1 MKNFKKISAVVLVV
15 AMLCSISVC
24 AFAAG
29 DTNAV
34 VENSANNSEIQ
45 INSAVVTSA
54 GNILTVTLDYSISG
68 TVAAGDQITMLGYIF
83 DGSAATGDAAIFV
96 EGNIR
101 AIDQADAV
109 AENGK
114 ISFKLATAGEGYTV
128 PADAKMVVKLGTNAT
143 SVTKAQAFLV
153 DLAKVSEAGE
163 PHLYGDVNGSGSI
176 DAGDWMMVFDQ
187 QTGNYSYNELQLG
200 TWQFEAAD
208 VNGTDLLEAGDWM
221 AIFDEQT
228 GNFNDPVVGTE
239 FVF

>member
-24 AFAAG
+24 VFAAG

-54 GNILTVTLDYSISG
+54 DNILTVTLDYSISG
-68 TVAAGDQITMLGYIF
+68 TVVAGDQITMLGYIF
-83 DGSAATGDAAIFV
+83 DGDAATGDAATFV

-128 PADAKMVVKLGTNAT
+128 PAGAKMVVKLGTNVAN
-143 SVTKAQAFLV
+143 VTKAQAFLV
-153 DLAKVSEAGE
+153 DLAKVTEDGM
-163 PHLYGDVNGSGSI
+163 LGDANGDETVDGRDAIAVQMYYLNPSVNPLVRP
-176 DAGDWMMVFDQ
+176 D
-187 QTGNYSYNELQLG
+187 L
-200 TWQFEAAD
+200 AD
-208 VNGTDLLEAGDWM
+208 VDGNVGIDGRD
-221 AIFDEQT
+221 AIALQMYYL
-228 GNFNDPVVGTE
+228 NPNANPLQ
-239 FVF
+239 